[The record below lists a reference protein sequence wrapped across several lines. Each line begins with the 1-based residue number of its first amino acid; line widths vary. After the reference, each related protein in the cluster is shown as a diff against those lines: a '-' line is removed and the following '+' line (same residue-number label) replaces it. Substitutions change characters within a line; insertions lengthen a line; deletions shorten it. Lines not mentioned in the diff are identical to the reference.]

1 MAIGSKIEQLT
12 QTPGF
17 RAFMNKL
24 YGIGASVVVLGALF
38 KLEHWTGADY
48 MLTAGL
54 VTEAVIFFFYAF
66 EPSDD
71 AAPAQPHENDC
82 IVSYAVDEQGNQYR
96 PIKRNKAFGE
106 GYNYYENAPSLALA
120 RFDQMLE
127 NGNIN
132 PDLLL
137 TLGNGLQKLSE
148 TTEQFN
154 NLGDV
159 FSASNNYVR
168 SIKNAEE
175 SLDKLAKGY
184 EASILKVTSKVVFR
198 YKAIAG
204 SMETIEDQT
213 RQYQY
218 ELENMSRNLT
228 MLNAAYRAQL
238 NGANNNLREMADSA
252 NETRLY
258 KEQLNE
264 LNKNLA
270 TLNKMY
276 KGMIKKAG

>member
-1 MAIGSKIEQLT
+1 MAGSKIEQLT
-12 QTPGF
+12 QSPGF
-17 RAFMNKL
+17 KAFMNKL

-66 EPSDD
+66 EPTAASTESDG
-71 AAPAQPHENDC
+71 HENEFV
-82 IVSYAVDEQGNQYR
+82 VSYPDNEQGFSYR
-96 PIKRNKAFGE
+96 PIKRNKAYGE
-106 GYNYYENAPSLALA
+106 EFSYYSNTPSLALA

-132 PDLLL
+132 PDMLL
-137 TLGNGLQKLSE
+137 TLGNGLKKLGE
-148 TTEQFN
+148 TTEQLN

-159 FSASNNYVR
+159 FSASNKYVKT
-168 SIKNAEE
+168 IQTAED

-184 EASILKVTSKVVFR
+184 ESSILKVTSKVVFR

-218 ELENMSRNLT
+218 ELESMSKNLT
-228 MLNAAYRAQL
+228 QLNAAYRAQL
-238 NGANNNLREMADSA
+238 NGAHENLREMADSA
-252 NETRLY
+252 SETRLY